1 MTFDL
6 GVLAEEVLGVL
17 VVLGL
22 SVLLDVDEKLG
33 DDSIDGSN
41 LFTMFIRSSSIPKV
55 DMTLTDEFSGDVGTR
70 MELLEELLRLGRIRS
85 KFLTLLVMFSTIL

>member
-41 LFTMFIRSSSIPKV
+41 LLTMFSRSSSIPKV

-70 MELLEELLRLGRIRS
+70 MELLEELLRLGRIHS